1 MWETLQRYRALDE
14 ESRRLFRRAAMLL
27 PMIRA
32 SLRVRGYNKT
42 FSSLQA
48 RVNPIAPAQNGDAE
62 QLRKT
67 SRMVRAAVHH
77 SLLHF
82 TCLEESLGLWYLLRQ
97 QGIAPQLRIGVR
109 KENGKFEAHAWV
121 EHGGEALNQPEA
133 THLHYAAFEK
143 EFSEPPAGQP

>member
-82 TCLEESLGLWYLLRQ
+82 TCLEESLGLWYLLRR